1 MNHTFVTVTGVI
13 VSLAVQSAVAAAKPP
28 TALLGAHAHNDYYHQ
43 RPLFDALERGFVSIE
58 ADVFLVEGKLLVGHY
73 ARELRPERTLE
84 SLYLEPLR
92 KHIEANGGRV
102 FEGDER
108 LTLLVDFK
116 TDGSAAYTALARLLP
131 KYDGVFFDV
140 KDGKLAPRAV
150 DVVVTGDRPIEKIT
164 RDNERR
170 VAIDGRLAD
179 LANDALKEVEEL
191 IPLVSESWT
200 SHFSWRGDGPMPP
213 AERERLREIA
223 EQVRAQ
229 GRRLRFWATPDDPAV
244 WSELKTAGVD
254 LIGTD
259 DLEALQNFLLKN
271 GDELRP
277 AR

>member
-1 MNHTFVTVTGVI
+1 MNYPFVTLSGLI

-73 ARELRPERTLE
+73 ARELRTERTLE

-92 KHIEANGGRV
+92 KHVEANGGRV
-102 FEGDER
+102 FAGDEL

-116 TDGSAAYTALARLLP
+116 TDGSAAYAALARLLR
-131 KYDGVFFDV
+131 KYDGVFFEV
-140 KDGKLAPRAV
+140 KNGKLAPRAV
-150 DVVVTGDRPIEKIT
+150 DVVVTGDRPLEEIT
-164 RDNERR
+164 RDKERR
-170 VAIDGRLAD
+170 VAVDGRLAD
-179 LANDALKEVEEL
+179 LSNKALKKPEEL

-200 SHFSWRGDGPMPP
+200 SHFAWRGDGPMPP

-223 EQVRAQ
+223 EQVHAQ

-259 DLEALQNFLLKN
+259 DLEALQNFLLKS
-271 GDELRP
+271 DDQPR
-277 AR
+277 RVR